1 MNKNENETNHRLALL
16 EGVQFSAAHLDTIVK
31 EIEDNQRV
39 AAELEEFAKDSAW
52 ISHQAQPA
60 GRKA

>member
-1 MNKNENETNHRLALL
+1 MDNNEKLAQRLALL
-16 EGVQFSAAHLDTIVK
+16 EGVNFSPDDLDAIAK

-39 AAELEEFAKDSAW
+39 AAELEEFSKDTAW
-52 ISHQAQPA
+52 VSHQAQPA

>member
-1 MNKNENETNHRLALL
+1 MDNNDQLAHRLALL
-16 EGVQFSAAHLDTIVK
+16 EDVTFSADELAAIAK

-39 AAELEEFAKDSAW
+39 VAELEEFSKDTPW
-52 ISHQAQPA
+52 VSHQAQPA

>member
-1 MNKNENETNHRLALL
+1 MANSDNISQRLALL
-16 EGVQFSAAHLDTIVK
+16 EGVSFSPDDLAVIAK

-39 AAELEEFAKDSAW
+39 TAELEEFSKDTAW

>member
-1 MNKNENETNHRLALL
+1 MDNNDKLAHRLALL
-16 EGVQFSAAHLDTIVK
+16 EGVTFSPDDLAAIAK
-31 EIEDNQRV
+31 EIEDNQRIV
-39 AAELEEFAKDSAW
+39 AELEEFSKDTPW

>member
-1 MNKNENETNHRLALL
+1 MVDPEKLPHRLALL
-16 EGVQFSAAHLDTIVK
+16 EGVTFSPTDLEAIAK

-39 AAELEEFAKDSAW
+39 IAELEEFAKDTAW

>member
-1 MNKNENETNHRLALL
+1 MAESDNITNRLALL
-16 EGVQFSAAHLDTIVK
+16 EGVAFSPADLGAIAR
-31 EIEDNQRV
+31 EIEENQRV
-39 AAELEEFAKDSAW
+39 VAELEEFSKDTLW